1 MTNLLGCLP
10 WTALYSVPRLQS
22 VCKVHDKRTVCFIAL
37 AALLDSCLKKT
48 SLWSPKLQEVT
59 HLKNNQEPGGD
70 WGGGVLLISS
80 LLTCISRAAVLMCL
94 IHCVKISVKQLFIS
108 GLEGWGG
115 GQTHRVQTSLRGLCV
130 RVCACVCASRR
141 ALLASLLLPHT
152 LTHTLLSNSLRLL
165 LSRWCLGFSW
175 PTWVLW
181 VTQWIKYTLL
191 AAWQRK
197 QRYFTTAGVMRAA
210 FLTHSSS
217 LCELLYKH
225 QKPPRSGLHSAGG
238 TGMTFCLCSCTVSL
252 IL

>member
-1 MTNLLGCLP
+1 
-10 WTALYSVPRLQS
+10 
-22 VCKVHDKRTVCFIAL
+22 
-37 AALLDSCLKKT
+37 
-48 SLWSPKLQEVT
+48 
-59 HLKNNQEPGGD
+59 
-70 WGGGVLLISS
+70 
-80 LLTCISRAAVLMCL
+80 MCL

-115 GQTHRVQTSLRGLCV
+115 GGGAADKPERFVCAFVRV
-130 RVCACVCASRR
+130 RVCKQTSPASQPT
-141 ALLASLLLPHT
+141 AATHT

-252 IL
+252 ILWFYLKLSSTEAQLWPPEKKCIQIL